1 MSYVRTNFCCF
12 YYYYHYYYYHYY
24 YYYYYYYRY
33 FKWFDLNFLFIVGEE
48 TLVLLKNPG
57 LNVLAKKILIPY
69 SQ

>member
-24 YYYYYYYRY
+24 YYCY